1 MSHVLRLTNQKT
13 DRSIAGGKAM
23 SLHELHQTGADV
35 PNGFT
40 VTTQSY
46 RDHIEKIALGDVD
59 KYLSTGDLGAK
70 AAELREEI
78 LETAVPA
85 AVSEQILQIYDDEF
99 ADDDRVAVRSSA
111 TAEDM
116 EEASFAGQQDTYL
129 NVRREELIERV
140 KECWASLFTK
150 RACVYRERNDISH
163 ADAEMA
169 VVVQQ
174 MVDATVSGVL
184 FTSDPVSGDDEMT
197 IESAWGLGE
206 GVVAGEVTP
215 DRFVVDGETGEVLT
229 TDLST
234 KRQQY
239 TWSGDDTE
247 LIAVPEEKQES
258 RTLTDEQIQT
268 LWTTAQE
275 ITDYFGEPQDIEWA
289 IDDGELYIL
298 QSRPITS
305 ITSSATADTET
316 GVIVEGLG
324 ASPGTAAGTVRRIDQ
339 IDETDRI
346 TGGDIL
352 VTGVTTPDMVP
363 AMQRAA
369 AVVTDEGG
377 MTSHAAIVS
386 RELGV
391 PSVVGATDA
400 TEILSDGQEVTVD
413 GDKGVVTAGVDDE
426 TTPEQTDDLEEL
438 RPKTPVTPMT
448 ATDIKV
454 NVSLPQAAERGAATG
469 ADGVG
474 LLRLEHLILGLE
486 QTPTHYIEEHGE
498 NAFVNE
504 LVEGIQTVA
513 DEFYAR
519 PVRIRTLDAPT
530 DEFRKLKG
538 GESEPI
544 EDNPMLGHRGIRR
557 SLATETVFRYQLE
570 AFQRL
575 REVGYDNVE
584 IMFPLVNDADDV
596 ETIMEIMEDVG
607 IDTAKT
613 RWGVMIETPAAAL
626 QVESI
631 TDRPVDFVSFGT
643 NDLTQYTL
651 AVDRNNERVSDRF
664 DETHDAVLT
673 LITDVI
679 EVCRAKGVDTSICG
693 EAASKPTMIRQL
705 IESGVTSLSVNIDA
719 VRDTQHEVK
728 RREQRLL
735 LDSAL
740 GDRSE

>member
-1 MSHVLRLTNQKT
+1 MSHVLRLTNQRT
-13 DRSIAGGKAM
+13 DRSNAGGKAM

-35 PNGFT
+35 PSGFT

-46 RDHIEKIALGDVD
+46 RDHLEKIALGDVD
-59 KYLSTGDLGAK
+59 TYLSTGDIDAK
-70 AAELREEI
+70 SAELRDEI
-78 LETAVPA
+78 LTTPVPS
-85 AVSEQILQIYDDEF
+85 AVSDRILQIYDDEF
-99 ADDDRVAVRSSA
+99 TADDRVAVRSSA

-116 EEASFAGQQDTYL
+116 EDASFAGQQDTYL
-129 NVRREELIERV
+129 NVRRGDLIERV

-163 ADAEMA
+163 EDAEMA
-169 VVVQQ
+169 VVVQE

-184 FTSDPVSGDDEMT
+184 FTNDPVSGDDEMT

-206 GVVAGEVTP
+206 GVVSGEVTP
-215 DRFVVDGETGEVLT
+215 DRFVVDGDTGELLT

-234 KRQQY
+234 KRQQF
-239 TWSGDDTE
+239 TWNGDNTE
-247 LIAVPEEKQES
+247 LIAVAEEKQDT
-258 RTLTDEQIQT
+258 RTLSDDQIQA

-324 ASPGTAAGTVRRIDQ
+324 ASPGTAAGTVRLIQQ
-339 IDETDRI
+339 IDETDRV
-346 TGGDIL
+346 TGDDIL

-413 GDKGVVTAGVDDE
+413 GDKGVVTAGADTEVAD
-426 TTPEQTDDLEEL
+426 EQTDDVESL
-438 RPKTPVTPMT
+438 RPETPVTPMT

-486 QTPTHYIEEHGE
+486 QTPTSYIEEHGE
-498 NAFVNE
+498 NAFVNK

-530 DEFRKLKG
+530 DEFRKLQG
-538 GESEPI
+538 GESEPV

-557 SLATETVFRYQLE
+557 SLETETVFRYQLE

-584 IMFPLVNDADDV
+584 IMFPLVNDGDDV
-596 ETIMEIMEDVG
+596 DNIMEIMADVG
-607 IDTAKT
+607 IDADKT
-613 RWGVMIETPAAAL
+613 RWGVMIETPASAL
-626 QVESI
+626 QAESI

-664 DETHDAVLT
+664 DETHDAVLS

-679 EVCRAKGVDTSICG
+679 EICRAKDVDTSICG
-693 EAASKPTMIRQL
+693 EAASKTTMIRQL
-705 IESGVTSLSVNIDA
+705 IDAGVTSLSVNIDA

-735 LDSAL
+735 LDTAL
-740 GDRSE
+740 EDRSD

>member
-1 MSHVLRLTNQKT
+1 
-13 DRSIAGGKAM
+13 M

-46 RDHIEKIALGDVD
+46 RDHLEKIALGDVD
-59 KYLSTGDLGAK
+59 TYLSTGDLGAK

-99 ADDDRVAVRSSA
+99 ADGDRVAVRSSA

-247 LIAVPEEKQES
+247 LIGVPQEKQES

-275 ITDYFGEPQDIEWA
+275 ITGYFGEPQDIEWA
-289 IDDGELYIL
+289 IDDGKLYIL

-305 ITSSATADTET
+305 ITSSATADTDT

-400 TEILSDGQEVTVD
+400 TEMLSDGQEVTVD

-426 TTPEQTDDLEEL
+426 TDPEPADDLEEL

-596 ETIMEIMEDVG
+596 DTIMEIMADVG
-607 IDTAKT
+607 IDTDKT
-613 RWGVMIETPAAAL
+613 RWGVMVETPAAAL

-679 EVCRAKGVDTSICG
+679 EVCRAKNVDTSICG

-740 GDRSE
+740 EDRSE

>member
-1 MSHVLRLTNQKT
+1 
-13 DRSIAGGKAM
+13 M
-23 SLHELHQTGADV
+23 SLHELHQTGVDV
-35 PNGFT
+35 PSGFT

-46 RDHIEKIALGDVD
+46 RDHIKKIALGDVD
-59 KYLSTGDLGAK
+59 TYLSTGDIDTK
-70 AAELREEI
+70 SAELRDEI
-78 LETAVPA
+78 LTTPVPS
-85 AVSEQILQIYDDEF
+85 AVSDRILGIYDDEF
-99 ADDDRVAVRSSA
+99 AGDDRVAVRSSA

-116 EEASFAGQQDTYL
+116 EDASFAGQQDTYL
-129 NVRREELIERV
+129 NVQRDDLIERV

-163 ADAEMA
+163 EDAEMA
-169 VVVQQ
+169 VVVQE
-174 MVDATVSGVL
+174 MVDATISGVL
-184 FTSDPVSGDDEMT
+184 FTNDPVSGDDEMT

-206 GVVAGEVTP
+206 GVVSGEVTP
-215 DRFVVDGETGEVLT
+215 DRFVVDGDTGNLIT

-239 TWSGDDTE
+239 TWNGDETE
-247 LIAVPEEKQES
+247 LIAVAEGKQEV
-258 RTLTDEQIQT
+258 RTLTDDQIQA
-268 LWTTAQE
+268 LWTKAQE

-316 GVIVEGLG
+316 GVLVEGLG
-324 ASPGTAAGTVRRIDQ
+324 ASPGTAAGTVRFIKQ
-339 IDETDRI
+339 IDETDRV
-346 TGGDIL
+346 TGDDIL
-352 VTGVTTPDMVP
+352 VTSVTTPDMVP

-369 AVVTDEGG
+369 AVITDEGG

-391 PSVVGATDA
+391 PSVVGATNA
-400 TEILSDGQEVTVD
+400 TEILNDGQEVTVD
-413 GDKGVVTAGVDDE
+413 GEKGVITAGAE
-426 TTPEQTDDLEEL
+426 TDSAEEQTDDIEAL
-438 RPKTPVTPMT
+438 RPETPVTPMT

-486 QTPTHYIEEHGE
+486 QTPTNYIEEHGE

-530 DEFRKLKG
+530 DEFRKLEG
-538 GESEPI
+538 GESEPV

-557 SLATETVFRYQLE
+557 SLETETVFRYQLE
-570 AFQRL
+570 AFKRL

-596 ETIMEIMEDVG
+596 DAIIQLMSDVG
-607 IDTAKT
+607 IDTDKT

-631 TDRPVDFVSFGT
+631 TDRPIDFVSFGT

-651 AVDRNNERVSDRF
+651 AVDRNNERVADRF
-664 DETHDAVLT
+664 DETHDSVVT
-673 LITDVI
+673 LIKDVI
-679 EVCRAKGVDTSICG
+679 EVCRAKDVDTSICG
-693 EAASKPTMIRQL
+693 EAASKTTMIRQL
-705 IESGVTSLSVNIDA
+705 IDSGVTSLSVNIDA

-728 RREQRLL
+728 RREQRLI

-740 GDRSE
+740 EDRTG

>member
-1 MSHVLRLTNQKT
+1 
-13 DRSIAGGKAM
+13 M
-23 SLHELHQTGADV
+23 SLHELHQTGVDV
-35 PNGFT
+35 PSGFT

-46 RDHIEKIALGDVD
+46 RDHIKKIALGDVD
-59 KYLSTGDLGAK
+59 TYLSTGDIDTK
-70 AAELREEI
+70 SAELRDEI
-78 LETAVPA
+78 LTTPVPS
-85 AVSEQILQIYDDEF
+85 AVSDRILGIYDDEF
-99 ADDDRVAVRSSA
+99 AGDDRVAVRSSA

-116 EEASFAGQQDTYL
+116 EDASFAGQQDTYL
-129 NVRREELIERV
+129 NVQRDDLIERV

-163 ADAEMA
+163 EDAEMA
-169 VVVQQ
+169 VVVQE
-174 MVDATVSGVL
+174 MVDATISGVL
-184 FTSDPVSGDDEMT
+184 FTNDPVSGDDEMT

-206 GVVAGEVTP
+206 GVVSGEVTP
-215 DRFVVDGETGEVLT
+215 DRFVVDGDTGNLIT

-239 TWSGDDTE
+239 TWNGDETE
-247 LIAVPEEKQES
+247 LIAVAEGKQEV
-258 RTLTDEQIQT
+258 RTLTDDQIQA
-268 LWTTAQE
+268 LWTKAQE

-316 GVIVEGLG
+316 GVLVEGLG
-324 ASPGTAAGTVRRIDQ
+324 ASPGTAAGTVRFIKQ
-339 IDETDRI
+339 IDETDRV
-346 TGGDIL
+346 TGDDIL
-352 VTGVTTPDMVP
+352 VTSVTTPDMVP

-369 AVVTDEGG
+369 AVITDEGG

-391 PSVVGATDA
+391 PSVVGATNA
-400 TEILSDGQEVTVD
+400 TEILNDGQEVTVD
-413 GDKGVVTAGVDDE
+413 GEKGVITAGAE
-426 TTPEQTDDLEEL
+426 TDSAEEQTDDIEAL
-438 RPKTPVTPMT
+438 RPETPVTPMT

-486 QTPTHYIEEHGE
+486 QTPTNYIEEHGE

-530 DEFRKLKG
+530 DEFRKLEG
-538 GESEPI
+538 GESEPV

-557 SLATETVFRYQLE
+557 SLETEAVFRYQLE
-570 AFQRL
+570 AFKRL

-596 ETIMEIMEDVG
+596 DAIIQLMSDVG
-607 IDTAKT
+607 IDTDKT

-631 TDRPVDFVSFGT
+631 TDRPIDFVSFGT

-651 AVDRNNERVSDRF
+651 AVDRNNERVADRF
-664 DETHDAVLT
+664 DETHDSVVT
-673 LITDVI
+673 LIKDVI
-679 EVCRAKGVDTSICG
+679 EVCRAKDVDTSICG
-693 EAASKPTMIRQL
+693 EAASKTTMIRQL
-705 IESGVTSLSVNIDA
+705 IDSGVTSLSVNIDA

-728 RREQRLL
+728 RREQRLI

-740 GDRSE
+740 EDRTD

>member
-1 MSHVLRLTNQKT
+1 
-13 DRSIAGGKAM
+13 
-23 SLHELHQTGADV
+23 
-35 PNGFT
+35 

-46 RDHIEKIALGDVD
+46 RDHIQKIALGDVD
-59 KYLSTGDLGAK
+59 TYLSTGDIDTK
-70 AAELREEI
+70 SAELRDEI
-78 LETAVPA
+78 LTTPVPTAV
-85 AVSEQILQIYDDEF
+85 SDRILGIYDKEF

-116 EEASFAGQQDTYL
+116 EDASFAGQQDTYL
-129 NVRREELIERV
+129 NVQRDDLIERV

-163 ADAEMA
+163 EDAEMA
-169 VVVQQ
+169 VVVQE
-174 MVDATVSGVL
+174 MVDATISGVL
-184 FTSDPVSGDDEMT
+184 FTNDPVSGDDEMT

-206 GVVAGEVTP
+206 GVVSGEVTP
-215 DRFVVDGETGEVLT
+215 DRFVVDGDTGNLIT

-239 TWSGDDTE
+239 TWNGDETE
-247 LIAVPEEKQES
+247 LIAVAEGKQEV
-258 RTLTDEQIQT
+258 RTLTDDQIQA
-268 LWTTAQE
+268 LWTKAQE

-316 GVIVEGLG
+316 GVLVEGLG
-324 ASPGTAAGTVRRIDQ
+324 ASPGTAAGTVRFIRQ
-339 IDETDRI
+339 IDETDRV
-346 TGGDIL
+346 TGDDIL
-352 VTGVTTPDMVP
+352 VTSVTTPDMVP

-369 AVVTDEGG
+369 AVITDEGG

-391 PSVVGATDA
+391 PSVVGATNA
-400 TEILSDGQEVTVD
+400 TEILNDGQEVTVD
-413 GDKGVVTAGVDDE
+413 GEKGVITAGAE
-426 TTPEQTDDLEEL
+426 TDSAEEQTDDIETL
-438 RPKTPVTPMT
+438 RPETPVTPMT

-486 QTPTHYIEEHGE
+486 QTPTSYIEEHGE

-530 DEFRKLKG
+530 DEFRKLEG
-538 GESEPI
+538 GESEPV

-557 SLATETVFRYQLE
+557 SLETETVFRYQLE
-570 AFQRL
+570 AFKRL

-596 ETIMEIMEDVG
+596 DAIIQLMSDVG
-607 IDTAKT
+607 IDTTKT

-631 TDRPVDFVSFGT
+631 TDRPIDFVSFGT

-651 AVDRNNERVSDRF
+651 AVDRNNERVADRF
-664 DETHDAVLT
+664 DETHDSVVT
-673 LITDVI
+673 LIKDVI
-679 EVCRAKGVDTSICG
+679 EVCRAKDVDTSICG
-693 EAASKPTMIRQL
+693 EAASKTTMIRQL
-705 IESGVTSLSVNIDA
+705 IDSGVTSLSVNIDA

-728 RREQRLL
+728 RREQRLI

-740 GDRSE
+740 EDRTD

>member
-1 MSHVLRLTNQKT
+1 
-13 DRSIAGGKAM
+13 
-23 SLHELHQTGADV
+23 
-35 PNGFT
+35 

-46 RDHIEKIALGDVD
+46 RDHIQKIALGDVD
-59 KYLSTGDLGAK
+59 TYLSTGDIDTK
-70 AAELREEI
+70 SAELRDEI
-78 LETAVPA
+78 LTTPVPS
-85 AVSEQILQIYDDEF
+85 AVSDRILGIYDDEF
-99 ADDDRVAVRSSA
+99 AGDDRVAVRSSA

-116 EEASFAGQQDTYL
+116 EDASFAGQQDTYL
-129 NVRREELIERV
+129 NVQRDDLIERV

-163 ADAEMA
+163 EDAEMA
-169 VVVQQ
+169 VVVQE
-174 MVDATVSGVL
+174 MVDATISGVL
-184 FTSDPVSGDDEMT
+184 FTNDPVSGDDEMT

-206 GVVAGEVTP
+206 GVVSGEVTP
-215 DRFVVDGETGEVLT
+215 DRFVVDGDTGNLIT

-239 TWSGDDTE
+239 TWNGDETE
-247 LIAVPEEKQES
+247 LIAVAEGKQEV
-258 RTLTDEQIQT
+258 RTLTDDQIQA
-268 LWTTAQE
+268 LWTKAQE

-316 GVIVEGLG
+316 GVLVEGLG
-324 ASPGTAAGTVRRIDQ
+324 ASPGTAAGTVRFIKQ
-339 IDETDRI
+339 IDETDRV
-346 TGGDIL
+346 TGDDIL
-352 VTGVTTPDMVP
+352 VTSVTTPDMVP

-369 AVVTDEGG
+369 AVITDEGG

-391 PSVVGATDA
+391 PSVVGATNA
-400 TEILSDGQEVTVD
+400 TEILNDGQEVTVD
-413 GDKGVVTAGVDDE
+413 GEKGVITAGAE
-426 TTPEQTDDLEEL
+426 TDSAEEQTDDIEAL
-438 RPKTPVTPMT
+438 RPETPVTPMT

-486 QTPTHYIEEHGE
+486 QTPTSYIEEHGE

-530 DEFRKLKG
+530 DEFRKLEG
-538 GESEPI
+538 GESEPV

-557 SLATETVFRYQLE
+557 SLETETVFRYQLE
-570 AFQRL
+570 AFKRL

-596 ETIMEIMEDVG
+596 DAIIQLMSDVG
-607 IDTAKT
+607 IDTDKT

-631 TDRPVDFVSFGT
+631 TDRPIDFVSFGT

-651 AVDRNNERVSDRF
+651 AVDRNNERVADRF
-664 DETHDAVLT
+664 DETHDSVVT
-673 LITDVI
+673 LIKDVI
-679 EVCRAKGVDTSICG
+679 EVCRAKDVDTSICG
-693 EAASKPTMIRQL
+693 EAASKTTMIRQL
-705 IESGVTSLSVNIDA
+705 IDSGVTSLSVNIDA

-728 RREQRLL
+728 RREQRLI

-740 GDRSE
+740 EDRTD

>member
-1 MSHVLRLTNQKT
+1 MSHVLQLTDQKN
-13 DRSIAGGKAM
+13 DRSNTGGKAM
-23 SLHELHQTGADV
+23 SLHELHQTGVDV
-35 PNGFT
+35 PSGFT

-46 RDHIEKIALGDVD
+46 RDHIQKIALGDVD
-59 KYLSTGDLGAK
+59 TYLSTGDIDTK
-70 AAELREEI
+70 SAELRDEI
-78 LETAVPA
+78 LTTPVPS
-85 AVSEQILQIYDDEF
+85 AVSDRILGIYDDEF
-99 ADDDRVAVRSSA
+99 AGDDRVAVRSSA

-116 EEASFAGQQDTYL
+116 EDASFAGQQDTYL
-129 NVRREELIERV
+129 NVQRDDLIERV

-163 ADAEMA
+163 EDAEMA
-169 VVVQQ
+169 VVVQE
-174 MVDATVSGVL
+174 MVDATISGVL
-184 FTSDPVSGDDEMT
+184 FTNDPVSGDDEMT

-206 GVVAGEVTP
+206 GVVSGEVTP
-215 DRFVVDGETGEVLT
+215 DRFVVDGDTGNLIT

-239 TWSGDDTE
+239 TWNGDETE
-247 LIAVPEEKQES
+247 LIAVAEGKQEV
-258 RTLTDEQIQT
+258 RTLTDDQIQA
-268 LWTTAQE
+268 LWTKAQE

-316 GVIVEGLG
+316 GVLVEGLG
-324 ASPGTAAGTVRRIDQ
+324 ASPGTAAGTVRFIRQ
-339 IDETDRI
+339 IDETDRV
-346 TGGDIL
+346 TGDDIL
-352 VTGVTTPDMVP
+352 VTSVTTPDMVP

-369 AVVTDEGG
+369 AVITDEGG

-391 PSVVGATDA
+391 PSVVGATNA
-400 TEILSDGQEVTVD
+400 TEILNDGQEVTVD
-413 GDKGVVTAGVDDE
+413 GEKGVITAGAE
-426 TTPEQTDDLEEL
+426 TDSAEEQTDDIETL
-438 RPKTPVTPMT
+438 RPETPVTPMT

-486 QTPTHYIEEHGE
+486 QTPTSYIEEHGE

-530 DEFRKLKG
+530 DEFRKLEG
-538 GESEPI
+538 GESEPV

-557 SLATETVFRYQLE
+557 SLETETVFRYQLE
-570 AFQRL
+570 AFKRL

-596 ETIMEIMEDVG
+596 DAIIQLMSDVG
-607 IDTAKT
+607 IDTDKT

-631 TDRPVDFVSFGT
+631 TDRPIDFVSFGT

-651 AVDRNNERVSDRF
+651 AVDRNNERVADRF
-664 DETHDAVLT
+664 DETHDSVVT
-673 LITDVI
+673 LIKDVI
-679 EVCRAKGVDTSICG
+679 EVCRAKDVDTSICG
-693 EAASKPTMIRQL
+693 EAASKTTMIRQL
-705 IESGVTSLSVNIDA
+705 IDSGVTSLSVNIDA

-728 RREQRLL
+728 RREQRLI

-740 GDRSE
+740 EDRTD

>member
-1 MSHVLRLTNQKT
+1 
-13 DRSIAGGKAM
+13 M
-23 SLHELHQTGADV
+23 SLHELHQTGVDV
-35 PNGFT
+35 PSGFT

-46 RDHIEKIALGDVD
+46 RDHIKKIALGDVD
-59 KYLSTGDLGAK
+59 TYLSTGDIDTK
-70 AAELREEI
+70 SAELRDEI
-78 LETAVPA
+78 LTTPVPS
-85 AVSEQILQIYDDEF
+85 AVSDRILGIYDDEF
-99 ADDDRVAVRSSA
+99 AGDDRVAVRSSA

-116 EEASFAGQQDTYL
+116 EDASFAGQQDTYL
-129 NVRREELIERV
+129 NVQRDDLIERV

-163 ADAEMA
+163 EDAEMA
-169 VVVQQ
+169 VVVQE
-174 MVDATVSGVL
+174 MVDATISGVL
-184 FTSDPVSGDDEMT
+184 FTNDPVSGDDEMT

-206 GVVAGEVTP
+206 GVVSGEVTP
-215 DRFVVDGETGEVLT
+215 DRFVVDGDTGNLIT

-239 TWSGDDTE
+239 TWNGDETE
-247 LIAVPEEKQES
+247 LIAVAEGKQEV
-258 RTLTDEQIQT
+258 RTLTDDQIQA
-268 LWTTAQE
+268 LWTKAQE

-316 GVIVEGLG
+316 GVLVEGLG
-324 ASPGTAAGTVRRIDQ
+324 ASPGTAAGTVRFIKQ
-339 IDETDRI
+339 IDETDRV
-346 TGGDIL
+346 TGDDIL
-352 VTGVTTPDMVP
+352 VTSVTTPDMVP

-369 AVVTDEGG
+369 AVITDEGG

-391 PSVVGATDA
+391 PSVVGATNA
-400 TEILSDGQEVTVD
+400 TEILNDGQEVTVD
-413 GDKGVVTAGVDDE
+413 GEKGVITAGAE
-426 TTPEQTDDLEEL
+426 TDSAEEQTDDIEAL
-438 RPKTPVTPMT
+438 RPETPVTPMT

-486 QTPTHYIEEHGE
+486 QTPTNYIEEHGE

-530 DEFRKLKG
+530 DEFRKLEG
-538 GESEPI
+538 GESEPV

-557 SLATETVFRYQLE
+557 SLETETVFRYQLE
-570 AFQRL
+570 AFKRL

-596 ETIMEIMEDVG
+596 DAIIQLMSDVG
-607 IDTAKT
+607 IDTDKT

-631 TDRPVDFVSFGT
+631 TDRPIDFVSFGT

-651 AVDRNNERVSDRF
+651 AVDRNNERVADRF
-664 DETHDAVLT
+664 DETHDSVVT
-673 LITDVI
+673 LIKDVI
-679 EVCRAKGVDTSICG
+679 EVCRAKDVDTSICG
-693 EAASKPTMIRQL
+693 EAASKTTMIRQL
-705 IESGVTSLSVNIDA
+705 IDSGVTSLSVNIDA

-728 RREQRLL
+728 RREQRLI

-740 GDRSE
+740 EDRTD

>member
-1 MSHVLRLTNQKT
+1 
-13 DRSIAGGKAM
+13 M

-46 RDHIEKIALGDVD
+46 RDHLEKIALGDVD
-59 KYLSTGDLGAK
+59 TYLSTGDLGAK

-99 ADDDRVAVRSSA
+99 ADGDRVAVRSSA

-247 LIAVPEEKQES
+247 LIGVPEEKQES

-275 ITDYFGEPQDIEWA
+275 ITGYFGEPQDIEWA
-289 IDDGELYIL
+289 IDNGKLYIL

-305 ITSSATADTET
+305 ITSSATADTDT

-400 TEILSDGQEVTVD
+400 TEMLSDGQEVTVD

-426 TTPEQTDDLEEL
+426 TAPEPADDLEEL

-596 ETIMEIMEDVG
+596 DTIMEIMADVG
-607 IDTAKT
+607 IDTDKT

-679 EVCRAKGVDTSICG
+679 EVCRAKNVDTSICG

-740 GDRSE
+740 EDRSA

>member
-1 MSHVLRLTNQKT
+1 MAHVFRLTNHEI
-13 DRSIAGGKAM
+13 DRSTAGGKAM
-23 SLHELHQTGADV
+23 SLHQLHQTGADV
-35 PNGFT
+35 PDGFT

-46 RDHIEKIALGDVD
+46 RDHLEKIALGDVD
-59 KYLSTGDLGAK
+59 RYLETGDLGDK
-70 AAELREEI
+70 SAELREEI
-78 LETAVPA
+78 LNTSVPST
-85 AVSEQILQIYDDEF
+85 VSDRILQIYDDVF
-99 ADDDRVAVRSSA
+99 AADDRVAVRSSA

-116 EEASFAGQQDTYL
+116 DDASFAGQQDTYL
-129 NVRREELIERV
+129 NVQREDLIERV
-140 KECWASLFTK
+140 TECWASLFTK

-163 ADAEMA
+163 EDAEMA
-169 VVVQQ
+169 VVVQE

-206 GVVAGEVTP
+206 GVVSGEVTP
-215 DRFVVDGETGEVLT
+215 DRFVVDGDTGDLLT
-229 TDLST
+229 KDLST

-239 TWSGDDTE
+239 TWNGDETE
-247 LIAVPEEKQES
+247 LIAVPEDKQDA
-258 RTLTDEQIQT
+258 RTLTDDQIQT

-275 ITDYFGEPQDIEWA
+275 ITEYYGEPQDIEWA
-289 IDDGELYIL
+289 IHDDELYIL

-324 ASPGTAAGTVRRIDQ
+324 ASPGTAAGTVRLIEQ
-339 IDETDRI
+339 IDETDRV
-346 TGGDIL
+346 TGDDIL
-352 VTGVTTPDMVP
+352 VTAVTTPDMVP

-391 PSVVGATDA
+391 PSVVGTNNA
-400 TEILSDGQEVTVD
+400 TERLTGGQEVTVD
-413 GDKGVVTAGVDDE
+413 GDKGVVTAGADDGTE
-426 TTPEQTDDLEEL
+426 HSETDDLESL
-438 RPKTPVTPMT
+438 RPETPVTPMT

-486 QTPTHYIEEHGE
+486 QTPTSYIEEHGE
-498 NAFVNE
+498 NAFVNK

-530 DEFRKLKG
+530 DEFRKLQG
-538 GESEPI
+538 GESEPV

-557 SLATETVFRYQLE
+557 SLETETVFRYQLK

-596 ETIMEIMEDVG
+596 DTIMDIMADVG

-626 QVESI
+626 EIESI

-673 LITDVI
+673 LIEDVI
-679 EVCRAKGVDTSICG
+679 EVCRAKDVDTSICG

-735 LDSAL
+735 LDTAL
-740 GDRSE
+740 DEQSE